1 MNYSHEQAVHDEVNL
16 LRLVRRL
23 EKLVA
28 TESDWD
34 EAASNQQERVWLQAL
49 GTIQV
54 SPRGP
59 LLDSLLTTFHTES
72 EARPQTVAKH

>member
-34 EAASNQQERVWLQAL
+34 EVASNQQERVWLQAL

-54 SPRGP
+54 SPG
-59 LLDSLLTTFHTES
+59 DHLLT
-72 EARPQTVAKH
+72 VY

>member
-54 SPRGP
+54 SRGQV
-59 LLDSLLTTFHTES
+59 LLDSLLTTLS
-72 EARPQTVAKH
+72 SRK